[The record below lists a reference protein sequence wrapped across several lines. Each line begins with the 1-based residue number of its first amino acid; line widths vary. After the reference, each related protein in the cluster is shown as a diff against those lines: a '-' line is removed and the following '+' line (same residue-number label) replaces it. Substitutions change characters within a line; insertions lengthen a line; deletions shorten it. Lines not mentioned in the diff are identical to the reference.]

1 MTQRNM
7 MVGFEVNAS
16 GQMKVA
22 HLGPV
27 GADIHQAVRYI
38 RSMRSLSPIFL
49 TLLCAALLSPS
60 ASSAQV
66 VTQEPLDE
74 VVQPAPPVEE
84 GAEQIY
90 DIVEEMPEYPGG
102 QEAMFKFLSQSIV
115 YPQEMVD
122 AGVRGRVY
130 VEFIVRQDGGITDA
144 TVLRGVAGPLDQ
156 EAIRVVKTM
165 PKWMPGRQN
174 GKPVD
179 VRYRLPIMFQ
189 LD

>member
-1 MTQRNM
+1 
-7 MVGFEVNAS
+7 
-16 GQMKVA
+16 
-22 HLGPV
+22 
-27 GADIHQAVRYI
+27 
-38 RSMRSLSPIFL
+38 MRPLSPIFR
-49 TLLCAALLSPS
+49 TVLCAALLSPP
-60 ASSAQV
+60 AISAQV
-66 VTQEPLDE
+66 LTQEPMDE
-74 VVQPAPPVEE
+74 VVQPPPSVDE
-84 GAEQIY
+84 GAVQIY

-102 QEAMFKFLSQSIV
+102 QDAMFKFLAQSIV

-130 VEFIVRQDGGITDA
+130 VEFIVRQDGGITD
-144 TVLRGVAGPLDQ
+144 TKVLRGVADPLDQ

>member
-1 MTQRNM
+1 
-7 MVGFEVNAS
+7 
-16 GQMKVA
+16 
-22 HLGPV
+22 
-27 GADIHQAVRYI
+27 
-38 RSMRSLSPIFL
+38 MRSLSPIFL

-179 VRYRLPIMFQ
+179 VRYRLPIAFH